1 MSFMNHPY
9 MCPEDAPWT
18 PEAIER
24 ELIREQRIQHQI
36 DMELAQEEWNYNHSY
51 SPRRPGR

>member
-1 MSFMNHPY
+1 MNSPFLF
-9 MCPEDAPWT
+9 PEDAPWT
-18 PEAIER
+18 DEAIE
-24 ELIREQRIQHQI
+24 LQLQREQRIQHQI